1 MEQQVTTPPPPEILA
16 ALRAWPDRWRFPGL
30 LPLLSSGEAAADEL
44 VDAVLEGCTDPVA
57 DPEESVRRLLGQGD
71 HRAAREAARAGDP
84 GALRL
89 VEEHVA
95 GERIRLDR
103 RIGRLLRRSRKARI
117 PSERVPFAP
126 EEVLALGR
134 GAAGAALR
142 DWEARIAEQE
152 ERLRDRLSA
161 RAEERFA
168 GGGPQDEGLLEAA
181 RNCLKGGEFD
191 AAERLIALP
200 PGAHSYEWPEY
211 VRPWRWS
218 GLLLPMPVPE
228 ALAMYREGA
237 WLPTGFAES
246 WWPETGTG
254 RGLVE
259 ALRGVQEEPSAD
271 AVRALALAWDAHLG
285 EDASGGRPVRA
296 VGEGWC
302 TELLGAA
309 EERFPWLPLPRPLP
323 LWVGPPGWRPPAGA
337 AGIRLALDGAPPPQG
352 AEEAAGP
359 VAVDARRLL
368 CSVAPGGPGTTAFQ
382 RVNLLREVCRRLSP
396 AQVTGADSPYVA
408 AGERPPA
415 LAVRNELAWWFDLLG
430 VGVDPGVLDTL
441 LDETDEHP
449 VALRAA
455 VDFLVRD
462 ARAGTGRLRIEDVD
476 RWREDRGALL
486 ACHEQVLGAERLTGE
501 AALVLRVLLLFGEAL
516 EDRIGPAEVSSA
528 FEYAGVA
535 EPFAQSTPE
544 QLLARI
550 ERFGVLL
557 RAEGGDPGGYRWAS
571 PRLTGLLASVGEE
584 HLRRAVADGVRH
596 VLERRERAV
605 AALRP
610 RLADMYEEIWRHN
623 EKSRQAGQDRPP
635 VGKDEYREARIGR
648 IGRGERSRLD
658 LPLFL
663 GRCRNGLG
671 FSLPPE
677 VRVDRLEVEEPEAG
691 AWVWANEDM
700 LRVAVDALLDN
711 AVQAVRAAG
720 GGRVRMALRRIRYP
734 GHDAP
739 SGVEVDIEDSGA
751 GLDEERIRLFN
762 DHGWEEIWED
772 GSGLSGRGVAIGKA
786 GVLFNDGNVQYFPR
800 SEGLGGARV
809 RLRFPLAR
817 ELPGE
822 GQRAV

>member
-1 MEQQVTTPPPPEILA
+1 MTPPPPEILA

-30 LPLLSSGEAAADEL
+30 LPLLSGDAGEPAAGEL
-44 VDAVLEGCTDPVA
+44 VEAVLEGYTDPVA
-57 DPEESVRRLLGQGD
+57 DPEESVRRLLCQGD
-71 HRAAREAARAGDP
+71 HRAAREAAPAGGP

-89 VEEHVA
+89 VEEHVEA
-95 GERIRLDR
+95 ERVRLDR

-117 PSERVPFAP
+117 ASERVPFAP
-126 EEVLALGR
+126 EEVLAPGR
-134 GAAGAALR
+134 GAADAALR

-152 ERLRDRLSA
+152 ELLRERLRA

-168 GGGPQDEGLLEAA
+168 GGGPQNEELLEAA
-181 RNCLKGGEFD
+181 RSCLEGGEFD
-191 AAERLIALP
+191 AAERLIGLP
-200 PGAHSYEWPEY
+200 PGTHSYEWPDY
-211 VRPWRWS
+211 VRPWRWN
-218 GLLLPMPVPE
+218 GLLQSRPVPE

-237 WLPTGFAES
+237 LVPTGFVGQ
-246 WWPETGTG
+246 WWPETDTG
-254 RGLVE
+254 RELVE
-259 ALRGVQEEPSAD
+259 ALRGAQEAPSGE

-285 EDASGGRPVRA
+285 ADAPSGRA
-296 VGEGWC
+296 VQEVGEGWR

-323 LWVGPPGWRPPAGA
+323 LWVGPPGWRPPRGA
-337 AGIRLALDGAPPPQG
+337 PGIRLVLEEAPPG
-352 AEEAAGP
+352 AEEESPGP
-359 VAVDARRLL
+359 VPVDARRLL
-368 CSVAPGGPGTTAFQ
+368 CSAAPGGPGTAVFQ
-382 RVNLLREVCRRLSP
+382 RVNLLREICRRLSP

-408 AGERPPA
+408 AGERPPT

-441 LDETDEHP
+441 LDEADEHP

-455 VDFLVRD
+455 VDFLVRE
-462 ARAGTGRLRIEDVD
+462 ARAGTGRLRIEDVE
-476 RWREDRGALL
+476 RWREDPGALL
-486 ACHEQVLGAERLTGE
+486 ACHERVLGAERLTGE
-501 AALVLRVLLLFGEAL
+501 AALVLRALLLFGEAL
-516 EDRIGPAEVSSA
+516 DGLIGPAEVSAA
-528 FEYAGVA
+528 FEYADAA

-544 QLLARI
+544 QLLARM
-550 ERFGVLL
+550 ERFGVLR
-557 RAEGGDPGGYRWAS
+557 RADGSPGAYRWAS

-584 HLRRAVADGVRH
+584 HLRRAVAEGVRRT
-596 VLERRERAV
+596 LERRERTV

-635 VGKDEYREARIGR
+635 IGKDEYREARIGR

-671 FSLPPE
+671 FSLPAE

-739 SGVEVDIEDSGA
+739 SGVDVHIEDSGG

-762 DHGWEEIWED
+762 DHGWEEIWND
-772 GSGLSGRGVAIGKA
+772 DSGLSGRGVAIGKA

-800 SEGLGGARV
+800 SEELGGARV

-822 GQRAV
+822 DQRAV